1 MNCVIRINE
10 DLNGLKN
17 AQSKKTNEQT
27 KNTLAEFKRPLSSD
41 CNGYGFADENN
52 ISIQPRFGKCAG
64 ECGN

>member
-1 MNCVIRINE
+1 MVLRT
-10 DLNGLKN
+10 LRVKKQQQQQKN
-17 AQSKKTNEQT
+17 N
-27 KNTLAEFKRPLSSD
+27 NTLAEFKRPLSSD

>member
-10 DLNGLKN
+10 DPNGLKDS
-17 AQSKKTNEQT
+17 QSKK

-52 ISIQPRFGKCAG
+52 ISIQFGNCAG